1 MITASLSVDLAWDSL
16 QQSLADTLVDAL
28 NRTLAS
34 ASRPSFIGPS
44 EVTSFEFGSNPPEV
58 EVVDLRDIH
67 PDFLE
72 EYSEDEGSQ
81 DEGEGAQ
88 YNEEEEEYEWVPRRR
103 ATREIP
109 EMEPR
114 TPGIS
119 PFAARDFFGGA
130 GVGGIGIHGLPRS
143 LGPGGMAF
151 GVGGV
156 GIGFS
161 PLGGRS
167 DRRTPQEEE
176 RPPQEEPPM
185 KPPTETDEE
194 NKPAPAPA
202 PALQMHLHV
211 LFNSNLRL
219 TVKTSVLLNYP
230 SESFLTLPVK
240 LRVTGLVFDG
250 EVVVAYEGPRR
261 RVHLCIVDD
270 LDPYGLASDRRNRR
284 SNDSLPRPGIENG
297 SPSTPER
304 MQPSPSPIDR
314 SLPIGQRLLPSILI
328 ETEIGQTD
336 KHVLRNVSR
345 VERFLQ
351 DVLRKT
357 LEDELVFPNFHTII
371 LG

>member
-1 MITASLSVDLAWDSL
+1 
-16 QQSLADTLVDAL
+16 
-28 NRTLAS
+28 
-34 ASRPSFIGPS
+34 
-44 EVTSFEFGSNPPEV
+44 
-58 EVVDLRDIH
+58 
-67 PDFLE
+67 
-72 EYSEDEGSQ
+72 
-81 DEGEGAQ
+81 
-88 YNEEEEEYEWVPRRR
+88 
-103 ATREIP
+103 
-109 EMEPR
+109 MEPR
-114 TPGIS
+114 TPGIGS

-151 GVGGV
+151 AGVGNV

-167 DRRTPQEEE
+167 GRRTPQEEE
-176 RPPQEEPPM
+176 RTPEEEVPPV
-185 KPPTETDEE
+185 KPPTQTDEE
-194 NKPAPAPA
+194 EKPAPAPA

-211 LFNSNLRL
+211 LFHSNLRL

-240 LRVTGLVFDG
+240 LRVTGGLLTLTVIFFFILRCTLGLVFDG

-261 RVHLCIVDD
+261 RVHICIVDD
-270 LDPYGLASDRRNRR
+270 LDPYGLASDRKNRR
-284 SNDSLPRPGIENG
+284 TDSNDSLSRPAAENG
-297 SPSTPER
+297 PPRTPER

-345 VERFLQ
+345 VERYAFTLKFKIYSYPCK
-351 DVLRKT
+351 DSFRMCCERRWKT
-357 LEDELVFPNFHTII
+357 NWCSQTSTLSY
-371 LG
+371 